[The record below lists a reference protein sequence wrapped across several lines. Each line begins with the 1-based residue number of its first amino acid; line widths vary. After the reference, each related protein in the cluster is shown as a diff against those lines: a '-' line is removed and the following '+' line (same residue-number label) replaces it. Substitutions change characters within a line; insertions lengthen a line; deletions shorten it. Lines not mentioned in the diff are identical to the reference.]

1 MRKGKWEKFNTF
13 PFTENNMLIGFR
25 LQNYFGKRTSIQAK
39 DSIIAEFDNFK
50 INAAQ
55 EIIEEEI

>member
-1 MRKGKWEKFNTF
+1 MGKVDTF
-13 PFTENNMLIGFR
+13 SFTENNMLIGFR
-25 LQNYFGKRTSIQAK
+25 LQNYFYKRTSIQAK

-50 INAAQ
+50 INVAQ